1 MDNFLEIKGIT
12 KIQVLRPKTLSIL
25 YPLFNVPV
33 MLTINLTNL
42 IFYAFHGVHEEE
54 RILGNEFEVNVALS
68 FEATELITELEHT
81 INYASVYELVK
92 QRMAIPAALL
102 ETLAQDLTQKIYSID
117 NRIRSISVKIE
128 KKNPPIPNIQ
138 GTVGVTYYKE
148 F

>member
-1 MDNFLEIKGIT
+1 
-12 KIQVLRPKTLSIL
+12 
-25 YPLFNVPV
+25 